1 MFLWGM
7 VIAAAGVGL
16 LAMAVLCVA
25 APGRARRFLGGFASS
40 ARAHYLELGLRL
52 VAGAAL
58 VLFSPSM
65 HLAEIFRLFGWV
77 IIATSVALLC
87 IPWRWH
93 QRFAGRVVPIV
104 NQYLGVYAVG
114 NLALGV
120 LLLYGIARP
129 FT

>member
-1 MFLWGM
+1 MPLWGM

-25 APGRARRFLGGFASS
+25 APDKARRLLGGFASS
-40 ARAHYLELGLRL
+40 ARAHYLELAIRL

-65 HLAEIFRLFGWV
+65 HLSEIFRLFGWV
-77 IIATSVALLC
+77 IIVTSIALLF

-104 NQYLGVYAVG
+104 NQYLVLYAVG

-120 LLLYGIARP
+120 LLLYGLTRT